1 MDDILVASMSKVE
14 VLRVN
19 TQLNKEFKMKELVQA
34 NRIMGMEIVRG
45 MKQKK
50 IFLT

>member
-34 NRIMGMEIVRG
+34 KRIMGMEIVRG
-45 MKQKK
+45 MK
-50 IFLT
+50 